1 MRKFWTFLTVALVAL
16 GAVACDDKIEEED
29 VTPTVVDKISFTASV
44 EDMTRT
50 YLQQDGEIYHTKWVG
65 DEQLCVHT
73 IDNYSEKFYFS
84 NSKSKPNSFYCE
96 AEGVGKLLNQKV
108 VITYVKDI
116 VSIDSDTYTIDSSAG
131 ATGVLL
137 TANTTLTEDA
147 QITMRAECA
156 YLLYSSS
163 AEVTFTA
170 KQTGGE
176 RNLFAK
182 GGVGVST
189 ITLPGGNGIFVPIAA
204 YDKAE
209 GNAAYELSYSIG
221 GAEGKSTTITPEWN
235 KIYDLGVLTPT
246 ETPDVPT
253 PSATS
258 VYLVPGVWNVD
269 NAWFAAYFFDANGG
283 NSWFKMEDANTDGIF
298 ECTVPTGMTNVIFC
312 RMNPAFADC
321 GWSSDTEQRVWN
333 QSADL
338 SLPIDSANHY
348 YITGWESGEWHE
360 AGYTL
365 PETPETPTPDTPT
378 LSDADIYF
386 VPGVWNV
393 DDAWFAAYFFDANG
407 GNCWLKLEDA
417 NTDGIFECKVP
428 VDMTSVIFC
437 RMNPAFAD
445 CGWNSGDEETTGAPK
460 RVWNQTGDNT
470 VGVAPANYFYITG
483 WGTDEQPNSPGEW
496 HEAGYTLPET
506 PDTPGTPDLTDAV
519 IYLVPNADWKSDSA
533 WFAAHFYNETDGYA
547 DVKMEDA
554 DGDGIYECKVP
565 AAMTN
570 VLFCRMNPAYET
582 FGWNSETENDHVW
595 NQTEGS
601 AVGVTPNNYFYIT
614 DWGKGEWHEAG
625 YTLPETP
632 DTPVTPDL
640 TDAAIYLVPGVW
652 AADNARFAVYETA
665 TERWTDMTAVEGK
678 FGLYSAKVATSDI
691 VFVRMSPTDSA
702 NVWENKWNQTADL
715 VVPTDEKNCYYIT
728 GWGTEEQPNSPGEW
742 KAYVNIEWAVGGT
755 FTEDNWKSEKK
766 MTLVS
771 TSVYKLADLTLKA
784 YDEFKI
790 KSAGSWDTNYGVS
803 SFSFFTPGHWQSA
816 VLNGGNICVDA
827 AGTYDIYF
835 DQEELRIYVV
845 AADSDYTAAT
855 EQTVEG
861 TAPEVEGDAKYLYL
875 KPNSNWLVDNARFAA
890 YFFDNGERWVS
901 MTDSDGDGIYEVV
914 VPADKNFPKVIFCRM
929 NPNAAANNWSNKWNQ
944 TDDLTIP
951 TNGNNLYTV
960 KDGTWDKGG
969 GTWSK
974 K

>member
-1 MRKFWTFLTVALVAL
+1 MRKFFNMIIAALVIMGAAACTNSDYITEVNTPAEGISFYADAAMTRVDLAYDEDAKVWNTVWEGNETLVVVDTQAQTSYEFTNTEAQPNLFSCTTAGAEELVGKSVTISRVPENWSTL
-16 GAVACDDKIEEED
+16 GKDGIFFSED
-29 VTPTVVDKISFTASV
+29 VVFDNTKPIKLTA
-44 EDMTRT
+44 R
-50 YLQQDGEIYHTKWVG
+50 
-65 DEQLCVHT
+65 
-73 IDNYSEKFYFS
+73 
-84 NSKSKPNSFYCE
+84 NSFLRYNYQG
-96 AEGVGKLLNQKV
+96 EGSVT
-108 VITYVKDI
+108 ITC
-116 VSIDSDTYTIDSSAG
+116 
-131 ATGVLL
+131 
-137 TANTTLTEDA
+137 TLTE
-147 QITMRAECA
+147 
-156 YLLYSSS
+156 S
-163 AEVTFTA
+163 AEATSFFANDTQSTSVTF
-170 KQTGGE
+170 E
-176 RNLFAK
+176 
-182 GGVGVST
+182 
-189 ITLPGGNGIFVPIAA
+189 
-204 YDKAE
+204 
-209 GNAAYELSYSIG
+209 
-221 GAEGKSTTITPEWN
+221 
-235 KIYDLGVLTPT
+235 
-246 ETPDVPT
+246 
-253 PSATS
+253 
-258 VYLVPGVWNVD
+258 
-269 NAWFAAYFFDANGG
+269 
-283 NSWFKMEDANTDGIF
+283 
-298 ECTVPTGMTNVIFC
+298 
-312 RMNPAFADC
+312 
-321 GWSSDTEQRVWN
+321 
-333 QSADL
+333 
-338 SLPIDSANHY
+338 
-348 YITGWESGEWHE
+348 
-360 AGYTL
+360 
-365 PETPETPTPDTPT
+365 
-378 LSDADIYF
+378 
-386 VPGVWNV
+386 
-393 DDAWFAAYFFDANG
+393 
-407 GNCWLKLEDA
+407 
-417 NTDGIFECKVP
+417 
-428 VDMTSVIFC
+428 
-437 RMNPAFAD
+437 
-445 CGWNSGDEETTGAPK
+445 
-460 RVWNQTGDNT
+460 
-470 VGVAPANYFYITG
+470 
-483 WGTDEQPNSPGEW
+483 
-496 HEAGYTLPET
+496 
-506 PDTPGTPDLTDAV
+506 
-519 IYLVPNADWKSDSA
+519 
-533 WFAAHFYNETDGYA
+533 
-547 DVKMEDA
+547 
-554 DGDGIYECKVP
+554 
-565 AAMTN
+565 
-570 VLFCRMNPAYET
+570 
-582 FGWNSETENDHVW
+582 
-595 NQTEGS
+595 
-601 AVGVTPNNYFYIT
+601 
-614 DWGKGEWHEAG
+614 GKGEKWVAIAAPAIGAEATLTITIDDVEAG
-625 YTLPETP
+625 KTTFTLERGKIYNLGT
-632 DTPVTPDL
+632 L
-640 TDAAIYLVPGVW
+640 AIKSEVCLVPGVW

-969 GTWSK
+969 GTWSVK
-974 K
+974 

>member
-96 AEGVGKLLNQKV
+96 TEGVGKLLNQKV

-365 PETPETPTPDTPT
+365 PETPDTPGTPDLTDAVIYLVPNADWK
-378 LSDADIYF
+378 SDS
-386 VPGVWNV
+386 
-393 DDAWFAAYFFDANG
+393 AWFAAHFYNETDGYADV
-407 GNCWLKLEDA
+407 KMEDA
-417 NTDGIFECKVP
+417 DGDGIYECNVP
-428 VDMTSVIFC
+428 AAMTNVLFC
-437 RMNPAFAD
+437 RMNPAYETF
-445 CGWNSGDEETTGAPK
+445 GWNSETENDH
-460 RVWNQTGDNT
+460 VWNQTEGSA
-470 VGVAPANYFYITG
+470 VGVTPNNYFYITD
-483 WGTDEQPNSPGEW
+483 WGKGEW
-496 HEAGYTLPET
+496 HEVGYTLPET

-554 DGDGIYECKVP
+554 DGDGIYECNVP

-601 AVGVTPNNYFYIT
+601 AVGVTPNNYLYIT

-625 YTLPETP
+625 YTVPETP
-632 DTPVTPDL
+632 VAP
-640 TDAAIYLVPGVW
+640 
-652 AADNARFAVYETA
+652 ADYAVAGSFSEWEDIPMETVG
-665 TERWTDMTAVEGK
+665 DNLFV
-678 FGLYSAKVATSDI
+678 AKNIKMEDY
-691 VFVRMSPTDSA
+691 
-702 NVWENKWNQTADL
+702 AD
-715 VVPTDEKNCYYIT
+715 
-728 GWGTEEQPNSPGEW
+728 
-742 KAYVNIEWAVGGT
+742 
-755 FTEDNWKSEKK
+755 
-766 MTLVS
+766 
-771 TSVYKLADLTLKA
+771 
-784 YDEFKI
+784 FKI
-790 KSAGSWDTNYGVS
+790 KSAKSWDINYGAGDVVYLIPNHHIVVIAS
-803 SFSFFTPGHWQSA
+803 
-816 VLNGGNICVDA
+816 GGSNISVTK
-827 AGTYDIYF
+827 GGEYDVYF
-835 DQEELRIYVV
+835 NLTELLVYVV
-845 AADSDYTAAT
+845 TTGSSYTSAPLQT
-855 EQTVEG
+855 ENG
-861 TAPEVEGDAKYLYL
+861 PEPEYVQPDVTDDVLYL
-875 KPNSNWLVDNARFAA
+875 KPNSNWLVENARFAA
-890 YFFDNGERWVS
+890 YFFNAAGNNTWVS
-901 MTDSDGDGIYEVV
+901 ATDSDGDNIYEVNI
-914 VPADKNFPKVIFCRM
+914 PTGYTFGDNVIFCRM
-929 NPNAAANNWSNKWNQ
+929 NPKTTANNWNNKWNQ
-944 TDDLTIP
+944 TEDLVIP
-951 TNGNNLYTV
+951 TNGNNLYTI